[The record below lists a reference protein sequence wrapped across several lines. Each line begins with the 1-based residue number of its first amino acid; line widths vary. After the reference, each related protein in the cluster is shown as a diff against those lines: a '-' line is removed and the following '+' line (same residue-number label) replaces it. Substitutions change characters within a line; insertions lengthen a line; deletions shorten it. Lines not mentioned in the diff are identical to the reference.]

1 MTAVV
6 AVAAADV
13 AILLAAGTVLATSQ
27 QVHTSVMSLVA
38 AMLTDIGA
46 LVPPSIANGLGKI
59 LAVFGAGWVSQVL
72 GPAFSGSSGSAVP
85 ALGGVLAAPVYTV
98 VRRRVRPTLP
108 PEPGDSGPPPHRIFM
123 PVQGFIKTSSASRGF
138 RTPAS
143 S

>member
-6 AVAAADV
+6 AVAAADI
-13 AILLAAGTVLATSQ
+13 AILLAAGEVLATSQ

-46 LVPPSIANGLGKI
+46 LVPPSIENGLGTI
-59 LAVFGAGWVSQVL
+59 LAVFGAGWFSQVL

-98 VRRRVRPTLP
+98 VRRKVRRAP
-108 PEPGDSGPPPHRIFM
+108 PPKRDDSGPPPHRIFM
-123 PVQGFIKTSSASRGF
+123 PVLGSFQTS
-138 RTPAS
+138 
-143 S
+143 